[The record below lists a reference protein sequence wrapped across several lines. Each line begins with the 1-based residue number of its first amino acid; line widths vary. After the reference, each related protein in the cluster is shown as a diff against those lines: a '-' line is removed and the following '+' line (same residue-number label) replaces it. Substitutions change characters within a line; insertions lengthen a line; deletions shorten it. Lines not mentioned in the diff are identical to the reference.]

1 MKYRVKGAALQV
13 YFSQVFAEV
22 AATKAEALTIKFS
35 LGKSIAEKRPR
46 QNVFSYSY
54 FGILFAAAKNAV
66 IRCLIS
72 YIYTLGFSAIA
83 TIFGHYTVFHYYS
96 NLRMATVY
104 LVFLKSVTES

>member
-54 FGILFAAAKNAV
+54 FGIFFAAAKNAE
-66 IRCLIS
+66 IRGLTIPALS
-72 YIYTLGFSAIA
+72 FSKKSSFPKTLSLTSLG
-83 TIFGHYTVFHYYS
+83 
-96 NLRMATVY
+96 NL
-104 LVFLKSVTES
+104 